1 MYYSTENN
9 VALQPILTAVL
20 LYVQIWKGYELS
32 ITKSF
37 KDAYECKTIPLS
49 RLRKQMEK
57 MYPLL
62 GNRVAATYERIKDHL
77 TLVLTEQKDYVVTL
91 DNLVTDFHD
100 VAPSRY
106 VRPVTMRKSTVSAEA
121 KQSEI

>member
-20 LYVQIWKGYELS
+20 LYVQLWKGYELS

-49 RLRKQMEK
+49 KLRKQMEK

-62 GNRVAATYERIKDHL
+62 GAEITVTYDRIEKHL
-77 TLVLTEQKDYVVTL
+77 KGILVDRKSYEVTL
-91 DNLVTDFHD
+91 DNLVTDFYD
-100 VAPSRY
+100 EIPIAYVPTSVKTKGAVA
-106 VRPVTMRKSTVSAEA
+106 VDA
-121 KQSEI
+121 K